1 MPISCMA
8 DLVTAGQLI
17 AQSGVC
23 GQITPPEGF
32 IVAEECHNTGMSI
45 AEFSRKYNVMQGRIS
60 MKSDAML
67 ARFNELGGK
76 HKVIRRDSECA
87 ELELEWNGEKSR
99 FALTIAEAQAE
110 PFIYR
115 GGPTKQM
122 AELRKPFEKREIKV
136 KYQTPRSIMQM
147 LWARVSSD
155 SVHVVCP
162 QANHGS
168 YTPEEVSDFDDDR
181 SERGGG
187 GRSSEPVV
195 IDAAEVRSRVVDGGG
210 VSNAI
215 DYDVC
220 PIGGPEYVGRRWE
233 DMDDKTLEL
242 AWHSEEPEIKEEHRS
257 AINFAMSKRS
267 A

>member
-122 AELRKPFEKREIKV
+122 AELSKPLEKREIKA

-155 SVHVVCP
+155 SVHVICP

-168 YTPEEVSDFDDDR
+168 YTPEEVSDFDDAPA
-181 SERGGG
+181 RGTD
-187 GRSSEPVV
+187 PIV
-195 IDAAEVRSRVVDGGG
+195 ISAEEAQSRVVETASTDTDE
-210 VSNAI
+210 V
-215 DYDVC
+215 DYTVC
-220 PIGGPEYVGRRWE
+220 PIGGADYVGKSWS
-233 DMDDKTLEL
+233 DMPTIMLEQAL
-242 AWHSEEPEIKEEHRS
+242 ACKDPLMTQGHANVVIGLITTRKVTQQ
-257 AINFAMSKRS
+257 
-267 A
+267 